1 MDKYTVSKELAER
14 MGKLGWDIKTQ
25 YEWFLL
31 DTGELARLIKIDNN
45 MYGLGET
52 NEGECYTTEPIYI
65 DWGNSIAYNKR
76 FFAPIAEEILGE
88 LPYFLK
94 DKGIVTN
101 NLTIIKNEKQYMA
114 GYGYYNSEV
123 AEELFYELEI
133 SEISLAEA
141 LGKFWCLFK
150 EKQLI

>member
-14 MGKLGWDIKTQ
+14 MQRLGFKQFGILNCWSQVMTKADG
-25 YEWFLL
+25 F
-31 DTGELARLIKIDNN
+31 GNN
-45 MYGLGET
+45 QWEYRIVKNDFQAS
-52 NEGECYTTEPIYI
+52 NEFI
-65 DWGNSIAYNKR
+65 S
-76 FFAPIAEEILGE
+76 APIAEEILGE

-94 DKGIVTN
+94 DKGVVTN
-101 NLTIIKNEKQYMA
+101 NLTIIKNENQYMA

-123 AEELFYELEI
+123 AEEVFYELEI

-141 LGKFWCLFK
+141 LGELWCLLK